1 MSDPKILIVD
11 DEPSLLE
18 SIRIGLELKGY
29 DVSMAASGEVALQLC
44 QNLSFDAALL
54 DLRMPSMSGLEVL
67 GRLKEMA
74 PRLIVIML
82 TAHGNIQDAVQ
93 AVRTGA
99 YDFLL
104 KPSSPDAIDLRIRK
118 AIEHRDL
125 STENLLLRS
134 QLREKYRFEEI
145 VGDSPA
151 MQEVYALMERVCN
164 TENSVLITGETG
176 TGKELV
182 ARAIHYNGS
191 RADRRFYALHCAAIP
206 EGLLESEMFGHEKG
220 AFTGAVAQKIG
231 VFEAAR
237 EGTLFLDEIGE
248 MTQTAQV
255 RLLRVLQEREFFRV
269 GSTVPIKTDVRLI
282 TATNRNLLKEV
293 QEGRFRQDL
302 YYRLNVIEILVPPLR
317 ERKDDIPLL
326 VNHFLQKYSIESK
339 RSFRVSEQALQML
352 LTHDWPGNIR
362 ELENTLRRA
371 MTLCEDAVIIPRDLP
386 SSVRETAG
394 HISPSPAHSLHLP
407 LRAAREAFE
416 RDYVERLLRQ
426 TGGNISMAARRA
438 GIAWQ
443 NFHLKVKKF
452 GIDPK
457 KMPPNHQDIKRP
469 SPTS

>member
-1 MSDPKILIVD
+1 MPDSRILIVD

-29 DVSMAASGEVALQLC
+29 SVSMASSGEEALQL
-44 QNLSFDAALL
+44 SHASTFDAALL
-54 DLRMPSMSGLEVL
+54 DLRMPSMGGLEVL
-67 GRLKEMA
+67 ASLKEMS
-74 PRLIVIML
+74 PNLIIIML

-93 AVRTGA
+93 AVRMGA
-99 YDFLL
+99 FDFLL

-125 STENLLLRS
+125 FAENLLLRS
-134 QLREKYRFEEI
+134 QLRDKYRFEEI
-145 VGDSPA
+145 IGDSPP

-191 RADRRFYALHCAAIP
+191 RAAKRFYALHCAAIP

-220 AFTGAVAQKIG
+220 AFTGAVSQKIG
-231 VFEAAR
+231 VFEAAK

-269 GSTVPIKTDVRLI
+269 GSTIPIKTDVRLI

-293 QEGRFRQDL
+293 QDGRFRQDL
-302 YYRLNVIEILVPPLR
+302 YYRLNVIEVIVPPLR
-317 ERKDDIPLL
+317 DRRDDIPLL
-326 VNHFLQKYSIESK
+326 VNHYLQRFGQESEK
-339 RSFRVSEQALQML
+339 SLKVSEQALHML
-352 LTHDWPGNIR
+352 MAHPWPGNIR
-362 ELENTLRRA
+362 ELENVLRRA
-371 MTLCEDAVIIPRDLP
+371 VTLCERDTILPKDLP
-386 SSVRETAG
+386 SVVRDAFTNPL
-394 HISPSPAHSLHLP
+394 HHQPDPSLQP
-407 LRAAREAFE
+407 LREARQAFE
-416 RDYVERLLRQ
+416 KDYVERLLRQ
-426 TGGNISMAARRA
+426 TGGNISQAARRA

-443 NFHLKVKKF
+443 NFHQKIKKF

-457 KMPPNHQDIKRP
+457 KLG
-469 SPTS
+469 S

>member
-1 MSDPKILIVD
+1 MSDLKILIVD
-11 DEPSLLE
+11 DEPSLIE

-29 DVSMAASGEVALQLC
+29 AVSLAASGAEALQAC
-44 QNLSFDAALL
+44 QTLSFDAALL

-67 GRLKEMA
+67 ERLKEIA

-93 AVRTGA
+93 AVRMGA

-104 KPSSPDAIDLRIRK
+104 KPSSPEAIDLRVRK

-125 STENLLLRS
+125 SAENLLLRS
-134 QLREKYRFEEI
+134 QLREKYRFEEF
-145 VGDSPA
+145 VGNSPA

-182 ARAIHYNGS
+182 ARAIHYNGA

-220 AFTGAVAQKIG
+220 AFTGAITQKIG
-231 VFEAAR
+231 VFEAAK

-248 MTQTAQV
+248 MTQAAQV
-255 RLLRVLQEREFFRV
+255 RLLRVLQEREFFRL
-269 GSTVPIKTDVRLI
+269 GSTTPIKTDVRLI
-282 TATNRNLLKEV
+282 TATNRNLLKEI

-317 ERKDDIPLL
+317 ERRDDIPLL
-326 VNHFLQKYSIESK
+326 VNHFLQKYSLASRK
-339 RSFRVSEQALQML
+339 PFRISGETLQRL
-352 LTHDWPGNIR
+352 IAHDWPGNIR

-371 MTLCEDAVIIPRDLP
+371 VTLCEDAVITPKDLP
-386 SSVRETAG
+386 SAVRETAG
-394 HISPSPAHSLHLP
+394 RAEQTRFPAVHLP
-407 LRAAREAFE
+407 LRVAREAFE
-416 RDYVERLLRQ
+416 KDYVEQLLRQ

-443 NFHLKVKKF
+443 NFHQKIKKF

-457 KMPPNHQDIKRP
+457 KLAG
-469 SPTS
+469 